1 MSQEVSLHPPHLVD
15 PEGQLLPAALI
26 PFCAYKTSMM
36 GKRRSDL
43 DFIACDKFQPT
54 LLDGQL
60 CYSLNKSA
68 FEKGETGTGERN
80 GFFMIIDPG
89 NHMEPTDEPN
99 NFEESDPGL
108 LQEVIDKY
116 ASIDLQQSSEESSS
130 GRIYIDIL
138 SRFSSYE
145 AGSFALTG
153 LKKMTGTGP
162 FISKIPEKV
171 RNCQVE
177 SYVECRTRKYYE
189 EWKSQCKCVPWSS
202 SLTSSKEVR
211 IKESEPCNSIGI
223 NYFLQEK
230 YCGLS
235 CVPDIDPDNECL
247 GSCTGLTC
255 FVVSTSQ
262 SLVHFNVGIGLTT

>member
-1 MSQEVSLHPPHLVD
+1 MVPDSRGVSKEMSLHPPHLVD
-15 PEGQLLPAALI
+15 PEGRLLPAALI

-36 GKRRSDL
+36 GLRRSDL

-60 CYSLNKSA
+60 CYSFNKSS

-89 NHMEPTDEPN
+89 NHIEHSDATATN
-99 NFEESDPGL
+99 NFEHSDSGL

-145 AGSFALTG
+145 SGSFALTG
-153 LKKMTGTGP
+153 LKKMTGTEP

-177 SYVECRTRKYYE
+177 SYVECRTRKYYD
-189 EWKSQCKCVPWSS
+189 EWKSQCKCVPWPS
-202 SLTSSKEVR
+202 SLTSSEEVR
-211 IKESEPCNSIGI
+211 NKSQLYWH
-223 NYFLQEK
+223 YFLQEN
-230 YCGLS
+230 YCGLN
-235 CVPDIDPDNECL
+235 CVPDVDPDTECL
-247 GSCTGLTC
+247 GSCTG
-255 FVVSTSQ
+255 
-262 SLVHFNVGIGLTT
+262 